1 MSQENVELVEA
12 AFAALDRGD
21 LDGLLALFH
30 PEVEFR
36 SLVAEAEGRTYK
48 GHDGVREWW
57 DSVVQALGG
66 LRYER
71 VGSESFR
78 DWGITPMGVIGTVEG
93 VEVPQAMWVAW
104 RVRDG
109 LISWWASF
117 RTEREAL
124 EAVGL
129 RE

>member
-21 LDGLLALFH
+21 LDGLLTLVHPDAEFH
-30 PEVEFR
+30 

-71 VGSESFR
+71 EGSESFR
-78 DWGITPMGVIGTVEG
+78 DWGITRIRVIGTVEG
-93 VEVPQAMWVAW
+93 VEVPQTMWLAW

-109 LISWWASF
+109 LVSWWAPF